1 MSRCVIFLATF
12 LLLFVSDQ
20 APALAWSC
28 KSPAWGFGAGA
39 TATSSDGFDDPSWVG
54 DGSFEC
60 FGNDRIRPRGTLGIA
75 NLEGDPNGIGGDAT
89 YGFLT
94 GGIMFGRVASGV
106 ATLGVYHVTLDAP
119 IVPETSRQLEFGYNG
134 GVRFLLP
141 MGHDAGVTFEAL
153 FHRVRGDG
161 PNNLFTFT
169 VGLFGW

>member
-1 MSRCVIFLATF
+1 MSRCAIFLATF

-28 KSPAWGFGAGA
+28 KVPAWGFGAGA

-75 NLEGDPNGIGGDAT
+75 NLEGHPNGAGGDAT

-94 GGIMFGRVASGV
+94 SGIMFGRVASRV
-106 ATLGVYHVTLDAP
+106 A
-119 IVPETSRQLEFGYNG
+119 S
-134 GVRFLLP
+134 
-141 MGHDAGVTFEAL
+141 
-153 FHRVRGDG
+153 
-161 PNNLFTFT
+161 
-169 VGLFGW
+169 